1 MAGNVAFI
9 GTLISPTDLMAVYI
23 ADRAAV
29 GAGTT
34 WNEAFYTL
42 KSSLSIDQAQ
52 GAKTETFVD
61 QKAAAINVSY
71 ASGSFGFTLRIPDV
85 SNDILGLF
93 YTSEGMAPAQPLLFE
108 SGYTATGYSSQIIPS
123 TKMIKFMYKDWGLV
137 FTHVE
142 LVTVWKKTG
151 AETFTLDVTGTVLAG
166 DSSAELAD
174 FITLTKTP

>member
-61 QKAAAINVSY
+61 QKAAPINVSY

-93 YTSEGMAPAQPLLFE
+93 YSDIAVTAPTLFE

-123 TKMIKFMYKDWGLV
+123 VKMIKFMYKEWGLV

-142 LVTVWKKTG
+142 LVSVWKKTG
-151 AETFTLDVTGTVLAG
+151 AESFTLDVTGTVLAG
-166 DSSAELAD
+166 DSAGELAD
-174 FITLTKTP
+174 FVALTKTP

>member
-1 MAGNVAFI
+1 MAGNVAFT

-23 ADRAAV
+23 ADRAEV
-29 GAGTT
+29 GATTT

-61 QKAAAINVSY
+61 QKAAPINVSY

-93 YTSEGMAPAQPLLFE
+93 YDTVAVTAPTLFE
-108 SGYTATGYSSQIIPS
+108 TGYTGTGYSSQIIPS
-123 TKMIKFMYKDWGLV
+123 VKMIKFMYKEWGLV
-137 FTHVE
+137 FTNVE

-151 AETFTLDVTGTVLAG
+151 AESFTLDVTGTVLAG
-166 DSSAELAD
+166 DSAGELAD
-174 FITLTKTP
+174 FVALTKTP